1 MVQELKNLDYNL
13 LDDIKELAGKDA
25 NPRELPSLTLAYMG
39 DCVFEMLVRTYV
51 IYEGGRHVKG
61 LNIISD
67 KIVNAKAQSDM
78 YHNISDMLTEEE
90 IGVFRRG
97 RNAKSASVS
106 KSSTLADYRRATGL
120 EALFG
125 YLYLK
130 GDIKRAAE
138 LFKAGLKSLNGEQA
152 L

>member
-1 MVQELKNLDYNL
+1 MVQKLKNSDYDL
-13 LDDIKELAGKDA
+13 LNDIEQLAGGKADP
-25 NPRELPSLTLAYMG
+25 NELSSLALAYMG

-51 IYEGGRHVKG
+51 IYKGGRHVKG

-67 KIVNAKAQSDM
+67 KMVNAKAQSDM
-78 YHNISDMLTEEE
+78 YNRIKDMLTDEEA
-90 IGVFRRG
+90 GVYRRG

-130 GDIKRAAE
+130 GDIRRAVE
-138 LFKAGLKSLNGEQA
+138 LFKAGMEF
-152 L
+152 

>member
-13 LDDIKELAGKDA
+13 LDDIKELAGKCAD
-25 NPRELPSLTLAYMG
+25 PKELPSLTLAYMG

-51 IYEGGRHVKG
+51 IYGGERHVKA

-78 YHNISDMLTEEE
+78 YHNISGILTEEE
-90 IGVFRRG
+90 TGVFRRG

-130 GDIKRAAE
+130 GDMKRAAE
-138 LFKAGLKSLNGEQA
+138 LFKAGVKGLNGE
-152 L
+152 